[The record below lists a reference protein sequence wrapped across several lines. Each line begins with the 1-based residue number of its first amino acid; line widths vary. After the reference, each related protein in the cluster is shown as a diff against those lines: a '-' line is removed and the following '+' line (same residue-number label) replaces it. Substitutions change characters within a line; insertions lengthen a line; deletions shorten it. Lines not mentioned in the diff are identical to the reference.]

1 MTLYVYAV
9 EIGKT
14 FFMKT
19 TQAQLEAELED
30 FKLPAEYDSVQVQ
43 FTDEQ
48 QANLQ
53 SSSAEVNPSF

>member
-1 MTLYVYAV
+1 MTLYVYSV

-14 FFMKT
+14 WFMQT
-19 TQAQLEAELED
+19 TQGQLQTELED
-30 FKLPAEYDSVQVQ
+30 FKLPAEYDSVQLY

-53 SSSAEVNPSF
+53 SSTAEVNPSF

>member
-1 MTLYVYAV
+1 MTLYVYSV

-14 FFMKT
+14 WFMQT
-19 TQAQLEAELED
+19 TQAQLQTELED
-30 FKLPAEYDSVQVQ
+30 FKLPAEYDSVQLQ

-53 SSSAEVNPSF
+53 SSTAEVNPSF